1 MEEDESFDKFYAKLR
16 DIVNSAFNL
25 GEIIPKP
32 KNVRKVL
39 KSLSERF
46 DAKIIVTEESK
57 DVDKIPLTGLAGNLQ
72 TYKLGLTRIGKS
84 SKGKSME
91 LKAKSSDTDESSDGK
106 DSKMKSYI
114 TRQFKKF
121 MKNANGKG
129 FDKDCKQSSFS
140 QFKSQDKGKKDA
152 RDGG

>member
-46 DAKIIVTEESK
+46 DAKIIVTE
-57 DVDKIPLTGLAGNLQ
+57 
-72 TYKLGLTRIGKS
+72 
-84 SKGKSME
+84 
-91 LKAKSSDTDESSDGK
+91 
-106 DSKMKSYI
+106 
-114 TRQFKKF
+114 
-121 MKNANGKG
+121 
-129 FDKDCKQSSFS
+129 
-140 QFKSQDKGKKDA
+140 
-152 RDGG
+152 

>member
-46 DAKIIVTEESK
+46 DAKIIVTKESK
-57 DVDKIPLTGLAGNLQ
+57 DVDKIPLTGLAGNL
-72 TYKLGLTRIGKS
+72 
-84 SKGKSME
+84 
-91 LKAKSSDTDESSDGK
+91 
-106 DSKMKSYI
+106 
-114 TRQFKKF
+114 
-121 MKNANGKG
+121 
-129 FDKDCKQSSFS
+129 
-140 QFKSQDKGKKDA
+140 
-152 RDGG
+152 